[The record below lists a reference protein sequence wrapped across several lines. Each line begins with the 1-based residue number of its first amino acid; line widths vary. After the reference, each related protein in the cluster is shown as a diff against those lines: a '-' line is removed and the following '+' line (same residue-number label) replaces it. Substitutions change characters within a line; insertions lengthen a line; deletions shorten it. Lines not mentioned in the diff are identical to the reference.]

1 MDYKEHHKL
10 NQEFLK
16 RFPLEKL
23 KDMTIEQYTNLN
35 KSDSF
40 CYWLEIKTRI
50 LGSISG
56 NSSFKF
62 GIYQYNTRPN
72 DDRGRMSDKKYAWNS
87 SFGKTARK
95 AFENVKQA
103 VIKAAESGF
112 AGDLDAN
119 L

>member
-10 NQEFLK
+10 NQEFLE

-23 KDMTIEQYTNLN
+23 KDMTLEEYTNLN
-35 KSDSF
+35 RSDSF

-62 GIYQYNTRPN
+62 GIYQC
-72 DDRGRMSDKKYAWNS
+72 
-87 SFGKTARK
+87 
-95 AFENVKQA
+95 E
-103 VIKAAESGF
+103 
-112 AGDLDAN
+112 
-119 L
+119 